1 MERRATEL
9 ALMIDRSR
17 IGFTTEP
24 SSALVDAWRV
34 KLFCQATGETDSA
47 VWAPD
52 APVPPTF
59 LKAIENEHF
68 ASARLMQLLNV
79 PLKSILHAEQSF
91 EHIASVFAGDSVE
104 VQRTVRDIYD
114 KKGGAMTFIAVDT
127 SYRIGERA
135 VATSRQLILVRNQ
148 PGDR

>member
-1 MERRATEL
+1 
-9 ALMIDRSR
+9 MIDRGR
-17 IGFTTEP
+17 IGFTTQP
-24 SSALVDAWRV
+24 SSVVVDAWRI

-47 VWAPD
+47 AWAPGT
-52 APVPPTF
+52 PIPPTF

-68 ASARLMQLLNV
+68 ASARLMQLLDV

-91 EHIASVFAGDSVE
+91 EHIAPVFAGDSVE
-104 VQRTVRDIYD
+104 VQRTVREIYD

-127 SYRIGERA
+127 SYRVAARP

-148 PGDR
+148 LVDR